1 MQINLEIIEYLEI
14 KIEIECIYAEMTTM
28 KILEKGHQHFHDLF
42 RSSTYSRKLLQEHI
56 EIYSASNT
64 NGILLLQRLHL
75 VIQKR
80 GSALAV

>member
-1 MQINLEIIEYLEI
+1 MQINLEIIEYREI
-14 KIEIECIYAEMTTM
+14 KIEIEIYAEMTTM

-42 RSSTYSRKLLQEHI
+42 RSSTYSRKLLQVPI